1 LVRAAPA
8 QRRVDFDLKSGL
20 HANDA
25 SRVAKKEH
33 LKPLEAELVKLEG
46 MADDILKSFEY
57 LQEREAEHRNTNGE
71 HLQQLANCA
80 ANAVPAHDNEPIAFD
95 APSAQSRPT
104 PESSGLQS
112 SRSVCSSS

>member
-1 LVRAAPA
+1 MLVCLHRCVWIAAPA
-8 QRRVDFDLKSGL
+8 QRRVDFDFKSGL

-46 MADDILKSFEY
+46 MADEILKSFEY

-71 HLQQLANCA
+71 TALVSEIQFVRHQHL
-80 ANAVPAHDNEPIAFD
+80 HE
-95 APSAQSRPT
+95 
-104 PESSGLQS
+104 
-112 SRSVCSSS
+112 